1 MTIDRRPKWNR
12 RSLSGHGFP
21 MILQMNRH
29 FPIAFAIFLYVL
41 GSLQGQAIEVPDI
54 DPGETIVIRADAAR
68 ETRGDRDN
76 TAASQTTGSQPD
88 ERALH
93 FDGNFSLEA
102 PDWFVTSDT
111 AVLYGDVD
119 DPIRL
124 EVEGAPARVWT
135 LDEQGNLEV
144 DATAKVIKYFR
155 HNDRLVLSGD
165 AELVEQGNR
174 LRSSSIDYDL
184 AERRLVATGKGGV
197 QIIAQ
202 PNRDPKN

>member
-1 MTIDRRPKWNR
+1 MALKQSPIREQD
-12 RSLSGHGFP
+12 SLYGHAFP
-21 MILQMNRH
+21 MILQMIRK
-29 FPIAFAIFLYVL
+29 PLFALAILLYVL
-41 GSLQGQAIEVPDI
+41 LSLQGRAIEVPDI
-54 DPGETIVIRADAAR
+54 DPGETIVIRADSAR
-68 ETRGDRDN
+68 ETRADR
-76 TAASQTTGSQPD
+76 AKPTGAETG

-93 FDGNFSLEA
+93 FNGNFSLDA

-124 EVEGAPARVWT
+124 EVQGAPARVWT
-135 LDEQGNLEV
+135 LDERGELEV

-155 HNDRLVLSGD
+155 QNDRLVLSGD
-165 AELVEQGNR
+165 AVLVEQGNT

-184 AERRLVATGKGGV
+184 NERRLVATGKGGV

-202 PNRDPKN
+202 PNRDPKPTP